1 MTNADFGWDFNRCS
15 AVDLLFGCNC
25 LCNSITASNETQ
37 RLETRNL
44 ILDCT
49 DREESGGLYNSDRTD
64 IAAINGLLNVALA
77 YDAKIALNKKCGLAS
92 MKEDKTVEKKGHLV
106 TKKDCDD
113 FLINYVGF
121 LSPDVIRII
130 FNPPA
135 TIVFWTDGTK
145 TIVKCAEGEK
155 FDPYTGFCYAYTER
169 YFGPLSHIKKVCQKR
184 STGLP
189 EASKSILKRA
199 KEETERTSFEKQA
212 VAYMRRAIC
221 DKFSEGWSIDQ
232 IAKRFKMSEKD
243 IYEALGKEF
252 E

>member
-1 MTNADFGWDFNRCS
+1 MTNADFGWDFNCCS
-15 AVDLLFGCNC
+15 AVDLLFGSNC
-25 LCNSITASNETQ
+25 LCNRITSSNETQ
-37 RLETRNL
+37 RLEARNP
-44 ILDCT
+44 ILGCT
-49 DREESGGLYNSDRTD
+49 DREESGGLYISR
-64 IAAINGLLNVALA
+64 LNLDGDAESKAEFKRLA
-77 YDAKIALNKKCGLAS
+77 KTVLNKKYGLES
-92 MKEDKTVEKKGHLV
+92 MKEDKIVEKKGHLI

-113 FLINYVGF
+113 FLIKYVGF
-121 LSPDVIRII
+121 MSPDVMRII

-135 TIVFWTDGTK
+135 TIVFWMDGTK
-145 TIVKCAEGEK
+145 TVVKCAEGEK
-155 FDPYTGFCYAYTER
+155 FDPYTGFCYAFTER
-169 YFGPLSHIKKVCQKR
+169 YFGPLSHIKKVCRNR

-189 EASKSILKRA
+189 EASKAILKGA

>member
-1 MTNADFGWDFNRCS
+1 MFDRES
-15 AVDLLFGCNC
+15 ALDILLGCDC
-25 LCNSITASNETQ
+25 LCDSITASNETQ
-37 RLETRNL
+37 CLETHNTV
-44 ILDCT
+44 LDRTNC
-49 DREESGGLYNSDRTD
+49 EEPSGLYNSDRTD

-92 MKEDKTVEKKGHLV
+92 MKEDKTVEKKGHLI
-106 TKKDCDD
+106 TRKDCDD
-113 FLINYVGF
+113 FLIKYVGF
-121 LSPDVIRII
+121 MSPDVMRVI

-135 TIVFWTDGTK
+135 TIVFWMDGTK
-145 TIVKCAEGEK
+145 TVVKCAEGEK
-155 FDPYTGFCYAYTER
+155 FDPYTGFCYAYTKR
-169 YFGPLSHIKKVCQKR
+169 FFGPLSHIKKVCQKR

-189 EASKSILKRA
+189 EASKSILKGA